1 MKMNVDVATQIVT
14 MSRTFQNDKELFDY
28 LVWLSGELKSKG
40 KSELAEEVKIASR
53 FASGSPS
60 EFLHEAQTVL
70 KKVKANCISVLSETQ
85 LADAASAIE
94 QIESAFKKVG
104 GA

>member
-1 MKMNVDVATQIVT
+1 MNPHQL
-14 MSRTFQNDKELFDY
+14 QNNNELFDY

-40 KSELAEEVKIASR
+40 QIEVAEQVHIASR

-60 EFLHEAQTVL
+60 EFFHEAQESL
-70 KKVKANCISVLSETQ
+70 KQVRTKCVSVLRPSQVSELT
-85 LADAASAIE
+85 SVIE
-94 QIESAFKKVG
+94 QIEAAFKKIG